1 MTTDQGQ
8 ITIDEAAAN
17 ADIQKIR
24 SAIAKLQD
32 AQNSMKQL
40 KANAETMTGMTGNA
54 IADKS
59 QSLSKQVDDLI
70 ENLKQAAQLISK
82 TVAKYKEQ
90 DAGLAGQIRGLL

>member
-1 MTTDQGQ
+1 MTNDQGQ

-24 SAIAKLQD
+24 SAIAKLQE
-32 AQNSMKQL
+32 AHNSMKML
-40 KANAETMTGMTGNA
+40 KANAETMTGMTGSA

-59 QSLSKQVDDLI
+59 QSLSRQVDDLI
-70 ENLKQAAQLISK
+70 TNLNQAAQLISK

-90 DAGLAGQIRGLL
+90 DAGLAGQIRGFL

>member
-1 MTTDQGQ
+1 MTNDQGQ

-17 ADIQKIR
+17 ADVQKIR
-24 SAIAKLQD
+24 SAIAKLQE
-32 AQNSMKQL
+32 AQNSMKML
-40 KANAETMTGMTGNA
+40 KANAETMTGMTGTA

-59 QSLSKQVDDLI
+59 QSLSRQVDDLI
-70 ENLKQAAQLISK
+70 TNLNQAAQLISK